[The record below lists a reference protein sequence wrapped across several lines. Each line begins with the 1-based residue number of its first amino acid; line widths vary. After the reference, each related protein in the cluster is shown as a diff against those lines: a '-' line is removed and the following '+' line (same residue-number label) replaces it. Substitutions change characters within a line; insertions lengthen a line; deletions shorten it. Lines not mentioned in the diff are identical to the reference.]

1 MVLPI
6 CFLSPR
12 TTVSLIS
19 FFCLTGFLSVPGL
32 AKQQSESDFFESR
45 IRPVLVEHCYEC
57 HNSSN
62 QAEAELAVDWRQGI
76 RTETEHGT
84 SVVPG
89 DSGESLLLKVIK
101 HEVEGLEMPEGGV
114 KLEPSVIADFEKW
127 INEGAFDPRNEPPS
141 PEELENATSWD
152 ATLEARKKWWSF
164 QPISNPEVLNPGVPN
179 SNDWSDHPVDRFVY
193 AQAKANQ
200 LAVSPPAEDSVL
212 TRRITFAL
220 TGLPPS
226 PEQLSSV
233 TSGELTIE
241 ALVDQC
247 LDSDQYGERFARHW
261 MDLVRYADSH
271 GSEGDPSIPNA
282 YQYRDYLIRAFNQD
296 VPYRDLIREHI
307 AGDLLPKPR
316 LNDEL
321 GINESA
327 IGPAHWRLCFHGF
340 APTDALDEKVRFTDD
355 QINVFGKAFLGLTIS
370 CARCHDHKFDAIS
383 QADYYALFGVLGST
397 RPAMRDVAIDS
408 LRLNTK
414 SKLAE
419 TKEKIKS
426 GLVVAWQ
433 EQVNQLRQQFRGQDK
448 ALKNAAKEA
457 STPTHVLFLWNQMQR
472 HEGEQKGWQANW
484 GKLKRQ
490 WLKQKTDR
498 DKERRDAS
506 HYWDLANADDLDKWF
521 GEGFDFFQSRGPGQM
536 KIASAGPGVV
546 SSIYP
551 GGVFSGLLSDRLPG
565 VLGSPRFTVDE
576 KMTAWV
582 RCVGGGQAT
591 ARYVVQNYPR
601 SGTVYPINE
610 LKNKNWH
617 WQRFNLDYWQGD
629 QVHLEL
635 ATAKD
640 APLQVRNSDRSWLG
654 VRDIVVRKTATGS
667 PVDYSMEQWESILGS
682 DQAIS
687 PKSLA
692 DLGDRLCDEYEL
704 AIQAW
709 AADEMSDSQAL
720 LLDALLRDGMLPN
733 TSRELPSV
741 RGLVSQY
748 REIEKEL
755 NPPVRVPGVQEA
767 DSFDQALMERG
778 DHRRLKEPVPRRF
791 LEAIDSTPYQTELS
805 GRMQLADD
813 LFRID
818 NPLTSRVIVNRIW
831 LYLFGNGLVVTP
843 DNFGRLGAKPTH
855 PELLDFLANRMIE
868 QEWSIK
874 KMVRFLVLSKTWQQ
888 SSEVSP
894 ESARVDPENRW
905 ITHYNAKR
913 LDAESIRDAMMAT
926 TGQLDSKMYG
936 PSFSPNSSSK
946 RRAVYVRSQR
956 NNLDKFLAVF
966 DSPVPFATTG
976 KRNATNVP
984 AQSLTMMNSPFVLG
998 LAKDWA
1004 NSTKTEFP
1012 QASNQEKIE
1021 WMFQKGLGRPAKP
1034 QELKMLMDYLESTR
1048 NLAEN
1053 NQRRVDEL
1061 LKRREQFTA
1070 SLNSIIEPVRKQL
1083 LEAAGAKKV
1092 ASDSSSVLYR
1102 WDFSKGV
1109 KDLLSGSQL
1118 NLKSGA
1124 KIEDGALVL
1133 NGQSFALSEPI
1144 AERIKEKTLE
1154 AWVQLD
1160 GLGQKGGGV
1169 VTLQDLDGNQFDS
1182 IVLAE
1187 LSDRQWLAGSNN
1199 HRRTLPFDGPR
1210 EESGS
1215 VEPVH
1220 LAITF
1225 AADGTI
1231 VGYRN
1236 GVPYGHPIKKS
1247 GAAVF
1252 DANRS
1257 RIAIGIRHG
1266 NQTSQGRMLRGKVFD
1281 VRLHKRA
1288 LSEDEIAASFAGQP
1302 VVSQADAIAQLT
1314 EEDKDQVSLLK
1325 KSIEQTSTELQGLKE
1340 TTPSLEPLARVAHA
1354 IFNLKEFIYVR

>member
-1 MVLPI
+1 MSGP
-6 CFLSPR
+6 
-12 TTVSLIS
+12 
-19 FFCLTGFLSVPGL
+19 GF
-32 AKQQSESDFFESR
+32 AKQQSKSDFFESR

-62 QAEAELAVDWRQGI
+62 QAEAGLELDWRQGI

-89 DSGESLLLKVIK
+89 QSGESLLLKVIK
-101 HEVEGLEMPEGGV
+101 HQVEGLEMPEGGV

-127 INEGAFDPRNEPPS
+127 INQGAYDPREKPIS
-141 PEELENATSWD
+141 PEELEKVTSWD
-152 ATLEARKKWWSF
+152 ATLKARKKWWSF
-164 QPISNPEVLNPGVPN
+164 QPISEPKLPD

-193 AQAKANQ
+193 ARAKANQ
-200 LAVSPPAEDSVL
+200 LDVAPMAESTVL
-212 TRRITFAL
+212 ARRVTFAL

-226 PEQLSSV
+226 LEQLSSV
-233 TSGELTIE
+233 ASGELSIE

-247 LDSDQYGERFARHW
+247 LASDRYGERFARHW

-296 VPYRDLIREHI
+296 VSYRDLVREHI
-307 AGDLLPKPR
+307 AGDLLSKPR

-383 QADYYALFGVLGST
+383 QADYYALFGVIGST
-397 RPAMRDVAIDS
+397 RPAMRDVAMDS
-408 LRLNTK
+408 LRLQPK
-414 SKLAE
+414 SKLVE
-419 TKEKIKS
+419 TKEEIKS
-426 GLVVAWQ
+426 ELVIAWQ
-433 EQVNQLRQQFRGQDK
+433 KKVKQLRKKLLARDKTLQDL
-448 ALKNAAKEA
+448 ANGA
-457 STPTHVLFLWNQMQR
+457 SQPANVLFLWNQMQR
-472 HEGEQKGWQANW
+472 HEGGSESWQANW
-484 GKLKRQ
+484 NKLRQQ
-490 WLKQKTDR
+490 WLEQKTGR
-498 DKERRDAS
+498 DKDRQTAS
-506 HYWDLANADDLDKWF
+506 NYWDLAKTDDLNAWF
-521 GEGFDFFQSRGPGQM
+521 GEGFEFFQSHRPGQM
-536 KIASAGPGVV
+536 RIALEGPDVV
-546 SSIYP
+546 AAIYP
-551 GGVFSGLLSDRLPG
+551 GGVYSGLLSDRLPG
-565 VLGSPRFTVDE
+565 VLGSPRFEVDE
-576 KMTAWV
+576 KTTAWV

-654 VRDIVVRKTATGS
+654 VRDVVVRRTDAGS
-667 PVDYSMEQWESILGS
+667 PTDYSMEQWEIIFGL
-682 DQAIS
+682 DKPTA
-687 PKSLA
+687 PKSLSE
-692 DLGDRLCDEYEL
+692 LGNRLCDEYES

-709 AADEMSDSQAL
+709 AADKMTDSQAL
-720 LLDALLRDGMLPN
+720 LLGALLRDGLLPN
-733 TSRELPSV
+733 NSNELPSV
-741 RGLVSQY
+741 RELVSKY
-748 REIEKEL
+748 REVEKEL
-755 NPPVRVPGVQEA
+755 SSPFRVPGVQEA

-778 DHRRLKEPVPRRF
+778 DHRRLQQPVPRRF

-805 GRMQLADD
+805 GRMELADD
-813 LFRID
+813 LFRSD

-831 LYLFGNGLVVTP
+831 LYLFGKGLVVTP

-868 QEWSIK
+868 QGWSIK

-888 SSEVSP
+888 SSEVSL
-894 ESARVDPENRW
+894 EASRIDPENRW
-905 ITHYNAKR
+905 VTHYNARR
-913 LDAESIRDAMMAT
+913 LDAESIRDSMMAT
-926 TGQLDSKMYG
+926 IGKLDPKMYG

-976 KRNATNVP
+976 NRNTTNVP
-984 AQSLTMMNSPFVLG
+984 AQSLTMMNSPFVIG
-998 LAKDWA
+998 LSKEWA
-1004 NSTKTEFP
+1004 NSIKSEFA
-1012 QASNQEKIE
+1012 QASDQQKIE
-1021 WMFQKGLGRPAKP
+1021 QMFLKGLGRPVEP
-1034 QELKMLMDYLESTR
+1034 RELKMFMNYLESTR
-1048 NLAEN
+1048 KLAGN
-1053 NQRRVDEL
+1053 NQRQIAVL
-1061 LKRREQFTA
+1061 LKRQEEFTA
-1070 SLNSIIEPVRKQL
+1070 QLNSIVEPVRKRL
-1083 LEAAGAKKV
+1083 MKAAGAKKIEL
-1092 ASDSSSVLYR
+1092 DSSSVLYR
-1102 WDFSKGV
+1102 WNFSKGL
-1109 KDLLSGSQL
+1109 KDLQKGSML
-1118 NLKSGA
+1118 ALKAGA

-1133 NGQSFALSEPI
+1133 DGKSFALSEPI
-1144 AERIKEKTLE
+1144 AEKIQDKTLE
-1154 AWVQLD
+1154 AWIQLD
-1160 GLGQKGGGV
+1160 GLGQKGSGV
-1169 VTLQDLDGNQFDS
+1169 ITLQDLDGNQFDS
-1182 IVLAE
+1182 IVFAE

-1199 HRRTLPFDGPR
+1199 HRRTLPFDGPL

-1215 VEPVH
+1215 AQPVH

-1225 AADGTI
+1225 ATDGTI

-1236 GVPYGHPIKKS
+1236 GVPYGHAIKKTKT
-1247 GAAVF
+1247 AVF
-1252 DANRS
+1252 DANRA
-1257 RIAIGIRHG
+1257 RLAIGIRHG
-1266 NQTSQGRMLRGKVFD
+1266 NQTTVGRMLRGKVFD
-1281 VRLHKRA
+1281 VRLHNRA
-1288 LSEDEIAASFAGQP
+1288 LSKDEIAASFAGQP
-1302 VVSQADAIAQLT
+1302 VISQSDAIAQLSD
-1314 EEDKDQVSLLK
+1314 EQKNQVEQLK
-1325 KSIEQTSTELQGLKE
+1325 KSIEQTNAELQGLKE
-1340 TTPSLEPLARVAHA
+1340 TKSSLEPLARVAHA